1 MSEQNNNN
9 NRNLQNSTLGAG
21 GTLLND
27 ILVIDFS
34 QFLSGPSAALRL
46 ADMGA
51 QVVKIE
57 KPGTGD
63 ICRQLYVSDVMIE
76 GESTIFHAINRNK
89 QSYAA
94 DLKDPDH
101 LEKVKQILAKADV
114 MMHNFRPGVME
125 RIGLDYETVK
135 NINPTI
141 IYAEI
146 NGYGTDGPWKDLP
159 GQDLLLQ
166 AASGLTW
173 LSNNNDESPTPMGVA
188 VVDIMAGTHIAQGIL
203 AALYKRGISGEG
215 ALIQVSMFESIL
227 DFQFEV
233 LTCYYNDG
241 NQLPV
246 RSAVNSGH
254 AYIAA
259 PYGIYKTNDGY
270 IALAMTNILLLAD
283 LLHCDPLKKFAD
295 SNDWFEKRDEIKE
308 ILANHLVS
316 NTSVHWLR
324 ILEKADIWCAP
335 VMDYDQ
341 LIKEEGYR
349 LLNMEITVKTSNGLS
364 VKTTRC
370 PIRVDGKLLN
380 SSKGAPVLG
389 EDNEEVDKQFG
400 LIKELQPVIKS

>member
-1 MSEQNNNN
+1 ME
-9 NRNLQNSTLGAG
+9 
-21 GTLLND
+21 LLKD

-51 QVVKIE
+51 RVIKIE

-89 QSYAA
+89 ESYVA
-94 DLKDPDH
+94 DLKNVDD
-101 LEKVKQILAKADV
+101 LEKIKSLLTKADV

-135 NINPTI
+135 RINPEI

-146 NGYGTDGPWKDLP
+146 NGYGNEGSWKDLP

-173 LSNNNDESPTPMGVA
+173 LSNNNYESPTPMGVA
-188 VVDIMAGTHIAQGIL
+188 VVDIMAGTHLAQGIL
-203 AALYKRGISGEG
+203 ASLYKKMMTDEG
-215 ALIQVSMFESIL
+215 ALIQVSMFESVL

-241 NQLPV
+241 KQLPV
-246 RSAVNSGH
+246 RSAINGAH

-259 PYGIYKTNDGY
+259 PYGIYKTKDDY

-283 LLHCDPLKKFAD
+283 LLQCESLKQFAD
-295 SNDWFEKRDEIKE
+295 PQDWFTKRDEIKK
-308 ILANHLVS
+308 ILADHLAT
-316 NTSVHWLR
+316 NTVDHWLG
-324 ILEKADIWCAP
+324 ILESAGVWCAD
-335 VMDYDQ
+335 VMDYDK
-341 LIKEEGYR
+341 LVKEDGYR
-349 LLNMEITVKTSNGLS
+349 ILEMEMKVRTSNGVT

-370 PIRVDGKLLN
+370 PLHVDGKLLT
-380 SSKGAPVLG
+380 SDTGAPMLG
-389 EDNEEVDKQFG
+389 EHNPEIDAEFQLN
-400 LIKELQPVIKS
+400 KELQPIVKP

>member
-1 MSEQNNNN
+1 MD
-9 NRNLQNSTLGAG
+9 
-21 GTLLND
+21 LLKD
-27 ILVIDFS
+27 IIVVDFS

-51 QVVKIE
+51 QVIKIE
-57 KPGTGD
+57 RPGIGD
-63 ICRQLYVSDVMIE
+63 ICRELYVSDVMIE

-94 DLKDPDH
+94 DLKDADD
-101 LEKVKQILAKADV
+101 LEKIKQLLAKADV

-135 NINPTI
+135 KINPSV

-146 NGYGTDGPWKDLP
+146 SGYGNEGPWKDLP

-173 LSNNNDESPTPMGVA
+173 LSNNNDEGPTPMGVA

-203 AALYKRGISGEG
+203 ATLYKRTITGEG
-215 ALIQVSMFESIL
+215 ALVQVNMFESIL

-233 LTCYYNDG
+233 LTSYYNDG
-241 NQLPV
+241 RQLPV
-246 RSAVNSGH
+246 RSAVNSAH

-259 PYGIYKTNDGY
+259 PYGIYKTNDDY
-270 IALAMTNILLLAD
+270 IALAMGNIVQLATLLQ
-283 LLHCDPLKKFAD
+283 CEPLKQFND
-295 SNDWFEKRDEIKE
+295 SNDWFSKRDEIKK
-308 ILANHLVS
+308 ILANHLLTNS
-316 NTSVHWLR
+316 AASWLS
-324 ILEKADIWCAP
+324 ILENADIWCAP

-341 LIKEEGYR
+341 LVQQEGYKV
-349 LLNMEITVKTSNGLS
+349 LNMEITVKTSNGLE

-370 PIRVDGKLLN
+370 PIRVDGKLLV
-380 SSKGAPVLG
+380 SDKGAPQLG
-389 EDNEEVDKQFG
+389 EHNAIIDKQFQ
-400 LIKELQPVIKS
+400 LEKIFLEK